1 MGHNKKKE
9 PFVIA
14 KFATEN
20 EARTFEHQ
28 MSVARKNKAIKIKTF
43 RCDPKIDPAFPIPH
57 WQTVLDK
64 LKQDA
69 KSRVEALLNQHNEN
83 EYAVA
88 KIKACEQKI
97 KEIKGWQLYNKRDK
111 KVDYEFSCPFIAKRY
126 STSGTSSPFALIQIN
141 DIK

>member
-1 MGHNKKKE
+1 M
-9 PFVIA
+9 A

-20 EARTFEHQ
+20 DARTFEHQ

-69 KSRVEALLNQHNEN
+69 KSRVDTLLNQHNEN
-83 EYAVA
+83 EEAVA
-88 KIKACEQKI
+88 KIKTCPFR
-97 KEIKGWQLYNKRDK
+97 NKR
-111 KVDYEFSCPFIAKRY
+111 YPTA
-126 STSGTSSPFALIQIN
+126 GTSSPFALIQIN

>member
-1 MGHNKKKE
+1 MIIGDYNTSMNFELDYVDYTGDPHKASRNFLHGLQEDGVYIDVYRFLKKE

-20 EARTFEHQ
+20 DARTFEHQ

-69 KSRVEALLNQHNEN
+69 KSRVDALLNQHNEN
-83 EYAVA
+83 EETVA
-88 KIKACEQKI
+88 KN
-97 KEIKGWQLYNKRDK
+97 L
-111 KVDYEFSCPFIAKRY
+111 
-126 STSGTSSPFALIQIN
+126 
-141 DIK
+141 